1 MVRRWRKIEK
11 YPPPIRKR
19 IELKHVV
26 TGIRAPEYYEGWVS
40 TGLFL
45 ESGSYSI
52 KQTEDKSV
60 DFNKKPTHWRE
71 LKR

>member
-1 MVRRWRKIEK
+1 
-11 YPPPIRKR
+11 
-19 IELKHVV
+19 
-26 TGIRAPEYYEGWVS
+26 VS
-40 TGLFL
+40 TGWFL